1 MPFLNLFIFETSS
14 EILLLLVID
23 CKAHLWKNKIMMNN
37 TFAAAEFKSALRT
50 RLLIV
55 RKYSRFI
62 AIDYFLFRNCD
73 TKSVYRSYVF
83 SPFQR

>member
-1 MPFLNLFIFETSS
+1 MLFLNLFIFETLL
-14 EILLLLVID
+14 EILLSTVIN

-55 RKYSRFI
+55 REYSRFI

-73 TKSVYRSYVF
+73 TKTVFRSYVF
-83 SPFQR
+83 LPSQR